1 MTCWLGAIS
10 TDGRMNPTGIL
21 YFTNRTLVEWM
32 SGSCTQ
38 KGGIAFA
45 EGFWDMNG
53 GGISL
58 VGISMTG
65 ESEQCHFSI
74 RPWYLICS

>member
-1 MTCWLGAIS
+1 MTCWMGTIS
-10 TDGRMNPTGIL
+10 TDGRMNLTDIS

-53 GGISL
+53 GGGGISL
-58 VGISMTG
+58 VGISMIG
-65 ESEQCHFSI
+65 ESEQ
-74 RPWYLICS
+74 